1 MLLPAEK
8 NLRTVLARFAAA
20 RIDHD
25 RLPTPRTSR
34 MLQDSVYTLCVMT
47 GTHTIKDA
55 LHAAD
60 AMLEQYRAGRS
71 GVTQADE
78 ALAA

>member
-8 NLRTVLARFAAA
+8 NLRAVLARFAAA

-25 RLPTPRTSR
+25 ALPTPETSR
-34 MLQDSVYTLCVMT
+34 MLRESSDTLCAMT

-55 LHAAD
+55 LRTAD
-60 AMLEQYRAGRS
+60 AMLEQYRADRS
-71 GVTQADE
+71 DVIQADE
-78 ALAA
+78 VLAA

>member
-8 NLRTVLARFAAA
+8 NLRAAMARFAAA
-20 RIDHD
+20 RIDHEV
-25 RLPTPRTSR
+25 LPTPDTSR
-34 MLQDSVYTLCVMT
+34 MLRDSSHTLCVMT

-55 LHAAD
+55 LRAAD

-71 GVTQADE
+71 GITGADE

>member
-8 NLRTVLARFAAA
+8 SLRVVLARFAAA

-25 RLPTPRTSR
+25 QRPTPRTDR

-47 GTHTIKDA
+47 GTHTSEDA

-60 AMLEQYRAGRS
+60 AMLEQYRAGRD

-78 ALAA
+78 VLAA

>member
-8 NLRTVLARFAAA
+8 NLRAVLARFAAA
-20 RIDHD
+20 RIDHHQ
-25 RLPTPRTSR
+25 RPTARTSR

-47 GTHTIKDA
+47 GTHTSEDA
-55 LHAAD
+55 LYAAD
-60 AMLEQYRAGRS
+60 AMLEQYRADRS

>member
-8 NLRTVLARFAAA
+8 NLRAVLARFAAA

-25 RLPTPRTSR
+25 VLPTAETGR
-34 MLQDSVYTLCVMT
+34 MLRESSHTLCVLT

-55 LHAAD
+55 LRAAD
-60 AMLEQYRAGRS
+60 AMLEQYRADRS
-71 GVTQADE
+71 GITQADE
-78 ALAA
+78 VLAA

>member
-8 NLRTVLARFAAA
+8 NLRAVMARFAGA

-25 RLPTPRTSR
+25 ALPTPETSR
-34 MLQDSVYTLCVMT
+34 RLEDSSNTLCVMT

-55 LHAAD
+55 LRAAD
-60 AMLEQYRAGRS
+60 AMLEQYRADRS
-71 GVTQADE
+71 GITRAEE

>member
-8 NLRTVLARFAAA
+8 NLRAVLARFAAA

-25 RLPTPRTSR
+25 ALPTADTGRRLRES
-34 MLQDSVYTLCVMT
+34 SHTLCVMT

-55 LHAAD
+55 LRAAD
-60 AMLEQYRAGRS
+60 AMLEQYRADRS
-71 GVTQADE
+71 GTSQADE

>member
-8 NLRTVLARFAAA
+8 NLRTALARFAAA

-25 RLPTPRTSR
+25 RWPTPRTSR
-34 MLQDSVYTLCVMT
+34 MLRDSVHTLCAMT
-47 GTHTIKDA
+47 GTHTSKDA

-60 AMLEQYRAGRS
+60 TMLEQYRADRS

>member
-8 NLRTVLARFAAA
+8 NLRAVLARFAAA

-25 RLPTPRTSR
+25 ALPTPETGR
-34 MLQDSVYTLCVMT
+34 MLQESSETLRAMT
-47 GTHTIKDA
+47 GTHTVKDA
-55 LHAAD
+55 LRTAD
-60 AMLEQYRAGRS
+60 AMLEQYRADRG
-71 GVTQADE
+71 GITQADE